1 MQSIEKGEKM
11 KKLLLVLVAMFALVG
26 LTACTEE
33 KKEEKK
39 SEVKQEQKE
48 KEVPQV
54 VVNAEV
60 NGKYFTEPTRHG
72 VVFKDGSNGEKSV
85 LRGLDDQFAF
95 FDALAA
101 LGATPGNNVKMT
113 DMAADQD
120 HGVAVDGSKLD
131 VYVKWEGQKEIP
143 FSDIIKT
150 TEGGNTDLDVRFG
163 GNLEAAKEKQTGCIL
178 CLDSCAVGITSNANY
193 KTGSTQNN
201 VVQFFGDDKVLPAD
215 GTKIQVIFRLH
226 EDK

>member
-1 MQSIEKGEKM
+1 M
-11 KKLLLVLVAMFALVG
+11 KKFLLVLVALFAIVG
-26 LTACTEE
+26 LAGCGEE
-33 KKEEKK
+33 KKTEKK
-39 SEVKQEQKE
+39 SEAKQEVKE

-72 VVFKDGSNGEKSV
+72 VVFKDGSNGEKAI
-85 LRGLDDQFAF
+85 LRSLDDQKKFY
-95 FDALAA
+95 DDLVA
-101 LGATPGNNVKMT
+101 LGATPGNNVKLT
-113 DMAADQD
+113 DMTADMD
-120 HGVAVDGSKLD
+120 HGIAVDGEKLD
-131 VYVKWEGQKEIP
+131 VYIKWEGQKEIP
-143 FSDIIKT
+143 FTDIIKASK
-150 TEGGNTDLDVRFG
+150 GGNTDLDIRFG

-201 VVQFFGDDKVLPAD
+201 VVQFFGNDTVLPAD
-215 GTKIQVIFRLH
+215 GTKVQVIFRLH